1 MRGREREGEGERERA
16 RERERKHAERA
27 KGAEGEEGRGAEAH
41 RAMME
46 RLEPRDAASTT
57 ARARSARMRASS
69 VHKVARVVSIAACHS
84 KKICKNDILEVAH
97 LS

>member
-1 MRGREREGEGERERA
+1 VRGREEFARERGRESERERGREGEGEREFARA
-16 RERERKHAERA
+16 RERERARGEG

-69 VHKVARVVSIAACHS
+69 VHTVARVVSIAACH
-84 KKICKNDILEVAH
+84 
-97 LS
+97 